1 MDGALLR
8 IEFIRSRR
16 CVKNRATE
24 SLAAMT
30 VARRP
35 LDGGWYRSPRSAAFL
50 PDFDE
55 TGSLS
60 GDFSGEM
67 AVSDTVQERFGEE
80 SLGEK
85 VREDESL
92 GLECPRGG
100 DRHRQRDR
108 SRGQE
113 DDKQR
118 RGPQGVRRSTQTQNR
133 STQDEEQPREQQRR
147 DRNLE
152 TERAETEVIGRGGEG
167 VIAIDQPFVR
177 CTGGNDRRSA
187 DGPPRPEL
195 ALQDGGHQA
204 SEEDVGKPQRILLD
218 VLQHC
223 CAKNALALGSA
234 EEPLADKKLRALV
247 EPEVAFR
254 AVEVAKP
261 FPEGDPNV
269 VGLGRCLEAI
279 LHGRSGDQMVR
290 IGPSYRMWCQKRGT
304 DQDRSD
310 PGLPQREQV
319 DRVQSNAVHV
329 KLDRS
334 PSGQDSAQREDEAH
348 DQERRNHQ
356 GPTASQ
362 NTRRKEAAGEKGTTE
377 DAPEG
382 TLRKGPQ
389 GIGRHR
395 NDEQKRGQIE
405 TSGRIVERKSVG
417 GVGRKC
423 EQHPER
429 SRGEPVAGGGQLP
442 AHPDK
447 DHAEGERRQP

>member
-16 CVKNRATE
+16 CVKDRAKE

-80 SLGEK
+80 SRGEK

-147 DRNLE
+147 
-152 TERAETEVIGRGGEG
+152 EREPRKRRGQDALIRRGRAGG
-167 VIAIDQPFVR
+167 IK
-177 CTGGNDRRSA
+177 S
-187 DGPPRPEL
+187 
-195 ALQDGGHQA
+195 
-204 SEEDVGKPQRILLD
+204 
-218 VLQHC
+218 
-223 CAKNALALGSA
+223 
-234 EEPLADKKLRALV
+234 
-247 EPEVAFR
+247 
-254 AVEVAKP
+254 
-261 FPEGDPNV
+261 
-269 VGLGRCLEAI
+269 
-279 LHGRSGDQMVR
+279 
-290 IGPSYRMWCQKRGT
+290 
-304 DQDRSD
+304 RSD
-310 PGLPQREQV
+310 PL
-319 DRVQSNAVHV
+319 S
-329 KLDRS
+329 L
-334 PSGQDSAQREDEAH
+334 
-348 DQERRNHQ
+348 
-356 GPTASQ
+356 
-362 NTRRKEAAGEKGTTE
+362 
-377 DAPEG
+377 
-382 TLRKGPQ
+382 
-389 GIGRHR
+389 
-395 NDEQKRGQIE
+395 
-405 TSGRIVERKSVG
+405 
-417 GVGRKC
+417 
-423 EQHPER
+423 
-429 SRGEPVAGGGQLP
+429 
-442 AHPDK
+442 
-447 DHAEGERRQP
+447 